1 MGGGDVREAGRARH
15 SGKLR
20 SRELPGEAAALVCLI
35 ASVCA
40 IVDAESS
47 ELRAAGEL
55 VTDKSNTLQDCSAP

>member
-40 IVDAESS
+40 IVHAESS
-47 ELRAAGEL
+47 ELSEL
-55 VTDKSNTLQDCSAP
+55 LGSL